1 MIIIIQ
7 LEHLFPPLGPNLC
20 KVATFPSNFCPLAKI
35 KILLKNIC
43 ISILYLNMQSQFLN
57 IKYAVQNP
65 EYYIPNTK
73 MPSKIQN
80 TTSPYTKYAVQY
92 PKYNIFYG
100 IFGIWDVV
108 LMRHDME
115 KSSTSGVG
123 SYYEVGS
130 IR

>member
-7 LEHLFPPLGPNLC
+7 LEHLFPLLGPNLC

-92 PKYNIFYG
+92 PISKIQHFCMACIWYLGCCFNEARHGKVKY
-100 IFGIWDVV
+100 FGGWFI
-108 LMRHDME
+108 L
-115 KSSTSGVG
+115 
-123 SYYEVGS
+123 
-130 IR
+130 